1 MLGREGFGVRKKPW
15 LATLSFIL
23 LTEAVGSL
31 SALLSGGMELYES
44 GIQKP
49 PLSPPGWLFPVVWT
63 LLYLMMGLASYRV
76 CVLRYPVRERREALR
91 LYALQLLVNV
101 LWPPLFFR
109 FGLYWAAAVWL
120 AVLTARVAMTLAR
133 FRRLD
138 DLAGLLLWPYLLW
151 CCFALYLN
159 AGVALLN

>member
-1 MLGREGFGVRKKPW
+1 MIFLKVRWKALTAA
-15 LATLSFIL
+15 LAMPL
-23 LTEAVGSL
+23 AAGGL
-31 SALLSGGMELYES
+31 SALLSGGMDVYAELNR
-44 GIQKP
+44 P

-63 LLYLMMGLASYRV
+63 LLYLMMGLASCRV

-91 LYALQLLVNV
+91 LYALQLLVNA

-120 AVLTARVAMTLAR
+120 AVLTALVAMTLAR

>member
-1 MLGREGFGVRKKPW
+1 MIFLKVRWKALTAA
-15 LATLSFIL
+15 LAIPL
-23 LTEAVGSL
+23 AAGGL
-31 SALLSGGMELYES
+31 SALLSGGMDVYAELNR
-44 GIQKP
+44 P

-91 LYALQLLVNV
+91 LYALQLLVNA

-109 FGLYWAAAVWL
+109 FWLYWAAAVWL
-120 AVLTARVAMTLAR
+120 AVLTALVAMTLAR

>member
-1 MLGREGFGVRKKPW
+1 MIFLKVRWKALTAA
-15 LATLSFIL
+15 LAIPL
-23 LTEAVGSL
+23 AAGGL
-31 SALLSGGMELYES
+31 SALLSGGMDVYAELNR
-44 GIQKP
+44 P

-63 LLYLMMGLASYRV
+63 LLYLMMGLASCRV

-120 AVLTARVAMTLAR
+120 AVLTALVAMTLAR